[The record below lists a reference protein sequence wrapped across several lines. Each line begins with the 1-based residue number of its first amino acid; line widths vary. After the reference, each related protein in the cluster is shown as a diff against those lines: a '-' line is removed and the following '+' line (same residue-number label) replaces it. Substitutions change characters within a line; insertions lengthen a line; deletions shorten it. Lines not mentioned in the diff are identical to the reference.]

1 MKTIHKIVIVIVVL
15 ILFIST
21 NIFGQNIEGQWNGML
36 EIQGM
41 KLRLVF
47 NITKTD
53 TGYSATM
60 DSPDQGAKGIPV
72 TLISFENK
80 LLKINIAAAGIEY
93 NAELTDENIF
103 KGTFNQAGYKFPLDL
118 SQKKLEKAVV
128 IKAQDPKKPYPYY
141 EENVKFVNKKENF
154 FLAGTLTLPSK
165 EGNFPVVV
173 LITGS
178 GPQDRNE
185 EIFGHK
191 PFLVIADYLTR
202 NGIAVLRFDDR
213 GTAESEGDLK
223 GSTTMNY
230 VTDVESAVDYL
241 KTREEINKNRIGLIG
256 HSEGGI
262 IAPIVAAKSKDI
274 AFIVLLAGTAIPGD
288 QLLLLQQE
296 LISKAMGMSD
306 EEINK
311 NKQINKG
318 AFEIVIKSTDNEKL
332 RVDITEYI
340 KEISK
345 NEPQTD
351 KPAGMS
357 EDEYIKM
364 QVDQLTSAW
373 MVFFMKYNPYDV
385 LKDVKCPV
393 LALNGEKD
401 LQVPPKVNLEAIK
414 SGLTKGGNKNVTVK
428 ELAGLNHLFQEC
440 NTGAPSEYAQI
451 EQTFSPVALNEMLHW
466 IQKQLN

>member
-1 MKTIHKIVIVIVVL
+1 MHKIFFFTL
-15 ILFIST
+15 ILLVSM
-21 NIFGQNIEGQWNGML
+21 NAFGQSIEGQWNGML
-36 EIQGM
+36 EVQGM

-53 TGYSATM
+53 TGYLATM

-72 TLISFENK
+72 TEVSFENK
-80 LLKINIAAAGIEY
+80 TLRITITSAAIEY
-93 NAELTDENIF
+93 TAEFNNENIF
-103 KGTFNQAGYKFPLDL
+103 KGSFNQAGYSFPLDL
-118 SQKKLEKAVV
+118 SLEKLEKP
-128 IKAQDPKKPYPYY
+128 IITKIQDPIKPYPYY
-141 EENVKFVNKKENF
+141 EENVKFENKVEKF
-154 FLAGTLTLPSK
+154 FLAGTLTMPSK
-165 EGNFPVVV
+165 DGNFPVVV

-185 EIFGHK
+185 EVFGHK
-191 PFLVIADYLTR
+191 PFLIIADYLTR

-223 GSTTMNY
+223 GSTTMNF
-230 VTDVESAVDYL
+230 VTDVESAVEYL
-241 KTREEINKNRIGLIG
+241 KTRKEINKNKIGLIG

-262 IAPIVAAKSKDI
+262 IAPIVASKSKDI

-296 LISKAMGMSD
+296 LISKAMDLSD

-318 AFEIVIKSTDNEKL
+318 AFDIVLKSSNDESM
-332 RVDITEYI
+332 RVDLTNYI
-340 KEISK
+340 KEVSK
-345 NEPQTD
+345 NEPD
-351 KPAGMS
+351 SEKPAS
-357 EDEYIKM
+357 LSKDEYIKM
-364 QVDQLTSAW
+364 QVDQLISPW
-373 MVFFMKYNPYDV
+373 MVFFIKYNPYDV

-401 LQVPPKVNLEAIK
+401 LQVPPKVNLEALQ
-414 SGLTKGGNKNVTVK
+414 SGLAEGGNKNVTVT

-440 NTGAPSEYAQI
+440 KTGAPFEYAQI
-451 EQTFSPVALNEMLHW
+451 EQTFSPVALNEIFQW
-466 IQKQLN
+466 IQKQIK

>member
-1 MKTIHKIVIVIVVL
+1 MKTIHKIVIIAF

-21 NIFGQNIEGQWNGML
+21 TIFGQNIEGQWNGML

-47 NITKTD
+47 NITKTE

-72 TLISFENK
+72 TSIGFENK
-80 LLKINIAAAGIEY
+80 TLKITISMAGIEY

-103 KGTFNQAGYKFPLDL
+103 KGTFNQAGYKFPVDL
-118 SQKKLEKAVV
+118 SQEKLEKAVV

-141 EENVKFVNKKENF
+141 EENVKFENKKEKF
-154 FLAGTLTLPSK
+154 FLAGSLTLPSK

-191 PFLVIADYLTR
+191 PFLIIADYLTR

-223 GSTTMNY
+223 GSTTMNFA
-230 VTDVESAVDYL
+230 TDVESAVEYL
-241 KTREEINKNRIGLIG
+241 KTRKEINKKKIGLIG

-262 IAPIVAAKSKDI
+262 IAPIVASKSKDI

-296 LISKAMGMSD
+296 LISKAMGISD

-318 AFEIVIKSTDNEKL
+318 AFDIVLKSSNDESM
-332 RVDITEYI
+332 RVDLTNYI
-340 KEISK
+340 KEVSK
-345 NEPQTD
+345 NEPD
-351 KPAGMS
+351 SEKPASMS
-357 EDEYIKM
+357 EDDYIKM
-364 QVDQLTSAW
+364 QVDQLMSPW

-451 EQTFSPVALNEMLHW
+451 EQTISPVALDEMLIW
-466 IQKQLN
+466 IKNQLK